1 MSEPRE
7 KMSLLTA
14 GQTKLFAVTLS
25 CGCIFCL
32 LLLTGWFVKTVG
44 FLLTHFSSVFWPLAI
59 AFILTIIF
67 SPIVQLA
74 RAKFRW
80 GKNFSIVALYISIL
94 VVGTVIT
101 WTLGGELIRQSK
113 ELISSSIDWPDRV
126 ETRIRQSMN
135 PTTWGAVSESFSQFK
150 ENWKEALAALGPEV
164 PKISKNSA
172 LVLHDAW
179 TSLRDFFSS
188 FASLAIV
195 PVYLFYF
202 LGFQRDSLDHLIGQF
217 SFLSTT
223 ARADLLYLVRQFKE
237 IIEAFF
243 RGQLLIGALMG
254 VGYALGFSL
263 IGLKF
268 GISLGLFFGILNIVP
283 FLGSILGV
291 ITVFLVACLQPG
303 GVFESGDWS
312 LVWGCGLTFGIV
324 QLFESYWLSPKV
336 MGDRTGLH
344 PVIII
349 ISVFFWGTA
358 FGGILGMILGIP
370 LTTFLIVFWRLLR
383 QKYFPA

>member
-1 MSEPRE
+1 MT
-7 KMSLLTA
+7 LFTA
-14 GQTKLFAVTLS
+14 GQKKLLAVTLS
-25 CGCIFCL
+25 CGCVFVL
-32 LLLTGWFVKTVG
+32 LMLTGWFVKTVS

-59 AFILTIIF
+59 AFILTIILG
-67 SPIVQLA
+67 PVVQLA
-74 RAKFRW
+74 EVKLRW
-80 GKNFSIVALYISIL
+80 GKNFSILALYISIL
-94 VVGTVIT
+94 LIGTLIT
-101 WTLGGELIRQSK
+101 WTLGGELVRQSK
-113 ELISSSIDWPDRV
+113 ELISSSFDWPDRV

-135 PTTWGAVSESFSQFK
+135 PTTWGAISESFTQFK
-150 ENWKEALAALGPEV
+150 QNWKEALAALGTEV

-202 LGFQRDSLDHLIGQF
+202 LGFKRDSLDHLVGQLSFF
-217 SFLSTT
+217 SASV
-223 ARADLLYLVRQFKE
+223 RADLLYLVRQFKE

-263 IGLKF
+263 VGLKF
-268 GISLGLFFGILNIVP
+268 GISLGLLFGILNIVP

-312 LVWGCGLTFGIV
+312 LVWGCGLTFGII
-324 QLFESYWLSPKV
+324 QLLESYWLSPKV

-349 ISVFFWGTA
+349 ISIFFWGTA

-370 LTTFLIVFWRLLR
+370 LTSFLIVFWRLLR